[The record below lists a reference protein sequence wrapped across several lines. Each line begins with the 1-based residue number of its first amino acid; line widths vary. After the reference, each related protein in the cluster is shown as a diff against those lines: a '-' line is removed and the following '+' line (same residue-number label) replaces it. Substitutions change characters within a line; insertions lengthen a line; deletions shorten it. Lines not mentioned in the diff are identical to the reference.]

1 MADKSKDVIPEKK
14 KTAKRVYTPGSQPP
28 LGSEPPRESSPL
40 SEYSADRS
48 DKSDPDY
55 SHSEAEDD
63 PPVGSKTNTPKKSGK
78 PSASATVRNLVPR
91 VLEDYFTRL
100 PSGAIDAEALADALK
115 KTLEEDGV
123 ADDDDDD
130 DAGPSEDEEEP
141 EADKSKGSRTPSKRR
156 KIVPSANDSRK
167 RARKA
172 SCWKWFRDSDVDP
185 WYSVCQVPDPV
196 TGVICGKRIS
206 CGPKSTTTGMNKHLK
221 RHKKVLAEFLRL
233 KAQEEVQNAIDTLD
247 VNEATKIYDEAKD
260 QARAMLGKAPN
271 TKKGPVTKTIS
282 HYFKTKPNMTP
293 YSTQSAAQKR
303 IDLDIMILLA
313 RLSLPFSIVDHPAF
327 KRSLCEGFI
336 CTQPAMPIA

>member
-100 PSGAIDAEALADALK
+100 PSGGVDAEALANALK

-123 ADDDDDD
+123 DDDDDD
-130 DAGPSEDEEEP
+130 DGPSEDEEDP

-172 SCWKWFRDSDVDP
+172 SCWKWFRDSDVHP

-221 RHKKVLAEFLRL
+221 RH
-233 KAQEEVQNAIDTLD
+233 
-247 VNEATKIYDEAKD
+247 
-260 QARAMLGKAPN
+260 
-271 TKKGPVTKTIS
+271 
-282 HYFKTKPNMTP
+282 
-293 YSTQSAAQKR
+293 
-303 IDLDIMILLA
+303 
-313 RLSLPFSIVDHPAF
+313 
-327 KRSLCEGFI
+327 
-336 CTQPAMPIA
+336 

>member
-100 PSGAIDAEALADALK
+100 PSGGVDAEALANALK

-123 ADDDDDD
+123 DDDDDD
-130 DAGPSEDEEEP
+130 DGPSEDEEDP

-172 SCWKWFRDSDVDP
+172 SCWKWFRDSDVDL
-185 WYSVCQVPDPV
+185 WYSVCQVPDTV